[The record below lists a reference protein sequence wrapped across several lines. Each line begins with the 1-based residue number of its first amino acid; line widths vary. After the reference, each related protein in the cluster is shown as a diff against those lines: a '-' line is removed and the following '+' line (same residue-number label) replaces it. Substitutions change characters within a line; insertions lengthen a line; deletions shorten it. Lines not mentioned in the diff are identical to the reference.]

1 MKKKIILFLSIFVV
15 TVVLTLTIVN
25 RVAINKSAKDE
36 FIVDVHDNEQIK
48 LTKRLLSGTSQTTSA
63 SVFQVNATINSSYA
77 VDKTLDWVLEWT
89 DSSIVNEVISDY
101 IETISANDTLTCN
114 VFYKKPFDYQIKL
127 TASLVSNPSIQANCY
142 IDCYQRISTVN
153 LDEFIMVDNEKS
165 TVATCDVSHANRT
178 IDMTNLINDNI
189 GIGYGSIYFDYDSLN
204 TFLPIFN
211 GSISIYYDIAPKLC
225 LSDELKSI
233 LADNDWIYY
242 DYEFDLKDNLH
253 ELYSMSIF
261 DILNY
266 CLDIQYIEECQEYL
280 LATDNWFTIK
290 LYYRS
295 YLDSSKTNLFE
306 EEIYTYQ
313 LINFDY
319 LHYAQVKSIS
329 LNNTQLLF

>member
-15 TVVLTLTIVN
+15 AIVLTLTIVN
-25 RVAINKSAKDE
+25 HVAINKSAKDE

-48 LTKRLLSGTSQTTSA
+48 LTKRLLSGTSQTGSYP
-63 SVFQVNATINSSYA
+63 SIEIVATINPSYA
-77 VDKTLDWVLEWT
+77 VDKSLDWIVSWV
-89 DSSIVNEVISDY
+89 DSSITDNVNDY
-101 IETISANDTLTCN
+101 IEIAYSDDTLTCT
-114 VFYKKPFDYQIKL
+114 VFYKKVFNNQIVL
-127 TASLVSNPSIQANCY
+127 TATSLAKPSINAKCY
-142 IDCYQRISTVN
+142 IDCYQRVSSVN
-153 LDEFIMVDNEKS
+153 LVELIMVDNEKS
-165 TVATCDVSHANRT
+165 NVATCDISHTNRT

-189 GIGYGSIYFDYDSLN
+189 GIEYGSVYFDYESLN

-211 GSISIYYDIAPKLC
+211 GTKSIYYDIAPKLC

-233 LADNDWIYY
+233 LADNDWTYH

-266 CLDIQYIEECQEYL
+266 CLDIQYIDECQEYL

-295 YLDSSKTNLFE
+295 YLNSSKTTLFE
-306 EEIYTYQ
+306 EKIYKYE
-313 LINFDY
+313 LINFDF